1 MVAHNGIVEVTK
13 VNLVNVWCLHN
24 LGLAMCFIYVG
35 ICYCLNEIHACQ
47 GCFYMWL
54 HCNN

>member
-1 MVAHNGIVEVTK
+1 MVVDNGIMEVTK
-13 VNLVNVWCLHN
+13 VNLVNVWCLYN

-35 ICYCLNEIHACQ
+35 ICYCLNEIRACQ